1 MKRFFPLFLILC
13 LLLSGCGLAGEH
25 FKEPVPFYYLRSEY
39 EYFTQDGVIVSEERE
54 ASGHREDLTYL
65 LALYLMGPSEEELV
79 SPLPRGIRIFKS
91 EQTTD
96 GITLQLSDS
105 TATMTDL
112 DFSLACACLTLTC
125 LEITDAETVTIN
137 SGERSVTMSR
147 DTLSLFDSIQTSTE
161 ETQ

>member
-125 LEITDAETVTIN
+125 LDISEEETVMILW
-137 SGERSVTMSR
+137 GEEIITMDESCL
-147 DTLSLFDSIQTSTE
+147 TLFDNSLQIPVE
-161 ETQ
+161 